1 MNNNQLKKLANIEA
15 LIGHTPLLEILYTYK
30 GEERRLFAKLESGN
44 LSGSIKDRIAHH
56 ILKKAYEEGTIKEGD
71 TIVEA
76 TSGNTGIAFSA
87 IGSLLGHEVIIY
99 MPNWM
104 NQERIS
110 LMESFG
116 ATVRLVS
123 KEEGGF
129 LGSIKMADEMGIS
142 DDVFLPCQFSNE
154 DNVEA
159 HVLSTGKEI
168 IEQLGKLGLV
178 PDGGVAGVGT
188 GGTVM
193 GLLRSF
199 KSVNPQAKVFP
210 LEPTNSPTLSTGY
223 KVGAHRIY
231 GISDEF
237 IPDICK
243 LDELDEVV
251 GVDDGDSICM
261 ARMLSGTLGLSVG
274 ISSGANFLGAVL
286 KQDQIGIHTTMV
298 TIFSDD
304 AVKYLSTDYAK
315 IPVIKDEYISKD
327 IQLISVKA
335 HN

>member
-1 MNNNQLKKLANIEA
+1 MNEKQLKKLDDVEK
-15 LIGHTPLLEILYTYK
+15 LIGNTPLLEITYLYK

-56 ILKKAYEEGTIKEGD
+56 ILKKAYLEGTIKEGD
-71 TIVEA
+71 KIAEA

-87 IGSLLGHEVIIY
+87 LGSLLGHEVIIY

-110 LMESFG
+110 MMESFG

-129 LGSIKMADEMGIS
+129 LGSIKMAEDLGKN
-142 DDVFLPCQFSNE
+142 DANVFLPYQFSNE

-159 HVLSTGKEI
+159 HILTTGKEI
-168 IEQLGKLGLV
+168 IDQLADLSLV
-178 PDGGVAGVGT
+178 ADGAVAGVGT
-188 GGTVM
+188 GGTAM
-193 GLLRSF
+193 GLCRSL
-199 KSVNPQAKVFP
+199 KSANPEAKVYA

-237 IPDICK
+237 IPEICK
-243 LDELDEVV
+243 LDELDGVV

-261 ARMLSGTLGLSVG
+261 ARMLSETLGLSVG
-274 ISSGANFLGAVL
+274 ISSGANFLGSVL
-286 KQDQIGIHTTMV
+286 TQNELGSHSNVV

-304 AVKYLSTDYAK
+304 AVKYLSTDYGKKHAM
-315 IPVIKDEYISKD
+315 KDEYISKD
-327 IQLISVKA
+327 IKLISVVS
-335 HN
+335 H